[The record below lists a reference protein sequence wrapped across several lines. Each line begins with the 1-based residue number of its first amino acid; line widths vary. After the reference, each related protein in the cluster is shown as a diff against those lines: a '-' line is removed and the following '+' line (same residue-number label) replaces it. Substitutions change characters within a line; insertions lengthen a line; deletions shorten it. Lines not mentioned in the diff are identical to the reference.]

1 MTALIAGAPS
11 GMKTNWNQVNWEYIR
26 AQVNQ
31 LQVRIAK
38 AVKEGR
44 WGKVRALQ
52 HLLTHSFYAK
62 LLAVKR
68 VISNKGAKTPGI
80 DGKTWKKPS
89 DYWHGA
95 LSLSTYGYRA
105 QPLRRIHIPK
115 SNGKQ
120 RPLGIPTIFD
130 RGMQALYALAL
141 KPVAETTADSHS
153 YGFRE
158 KRSLHDAVKQ
168 CFIALAT
175 KVAAPSVL
183 DADIKAFFDKISHQW
198 LLDNIPLPQRMLK
211 QWLACG
217 YMEKAEYF
225 ETKEGSP
232 QGGIISPILANMT
245 LDGLQGLI
253 QKGPTYKKRN
263 KLNFIRYADDFVV
276 SGVTESLLKDEVLP
290 AIEQFLKP
298 RGLTLSQ
305 EKTHVRSIYQ
315 GFDFLGFNIRKYNQK
330 LLIKP
335 TPKKVKRFMEEIKVF
350 LKQSKGIPFQALL
363 TRLNR
368 KLRGW
373 GNSNRHVVA
382 KELFGYLDNQ
392 IYRWVNRWLRQHH
405 RSKTQAWIKRCYW
418 QRRGGRY
425 NIGCNYTNKNG
436 ELRRIKLFK
445 MLDIPIRYHNKI
457 RSVVNPYDPQY
468 NDYFK
473 QRKLKQARNRAIDR
487 KHYAYTPLERL
498 LG

>member
-1 MTALIAGAPS
+1 MTAIVAGAPS
-11 GMKTNWNQVNWEYIR
+11 GMKTNWNQVNWGYIR

-31 LQVRIAK
+31 LQMRIAK
-38 AVKEGR
+38 ATRENR

-52 HLLTHSFYAK
+52 HLLTHSFYGK

-80 DGKTWKKPS
+80 DGKIWRKPS
-89 DYWHGA
+89 DYWYGA
-95 LSLSTYGYRA
+95 LSLSSHGYRA
-105 QPLRRIHIPK
+105 QPLRRIYIPK
-115 SNGKQ
+115 SNGKL

-130 RGMQALYALAL
+130 RAMQALYALAL

-168 CFIALAT
+168 CFISLAT

-183 DADIKAFFDKISHQW
+183 DADITACFDKINHQW
-198 LLDNIPLPQRMLK
+198 LLDNIPLPKRILK

-217 YMEKAEYF
+217 YIEQSEYF

-253 QKGPTYKKRN
+253 QKGLAYKKRN
-263 KLNFIRYADDFVV
+263 KLNVIRYADDFVV
-276 SGVTESLLKDEVLP
+276 TGKSESFLRDEVLP
-290 AIEQFLKP
+290 DIEQFLKP
-298 RGLTLSQ
+298 RGLTLSV
-305 EKTHVRSIYQ
+305 EKTHVRSIQQ
-315 GFDFLGFNIRKYNQK
+315 GFDFLGFNIRKYKQK

-335 TPKKVKRFMEEIKVF
+335 SHKKVKRFMAEIKLF
-350 LKQSKGIPFQALL
+350 LKQSKGLPFQALL
-363 TRLNR
+363 FQLNR

-373 GNSNRHVVA
+373 ANSNRQVVT
-382 KELFGYLDNQ
+382 KDLFGYLDNQ
-392 IYRWVNRWLRQHH
+392 IYRWINRWLRQQH
-405 RSKTQAWIKRCYW
+405 RSKTQAWIKRRYW
-418 QRRGGRY
+418 QHRGGRY
-425 NIGCNYTNKNG
+425 NIGCNYTNKYGLVNRV
-436 ELRRIKLFK
+436 ELFK
-445 MLDIPIRYHNKI
+445 LSDVPIRYHNKI
-457 RSVVNPYDPQY
+457 RANANPYDPQY
-468 NDYFK
+468 DDYFK
-473 QRKLKQARNRAIDR
+473 QRKIKQARNRAIDR
-487 KHYAYTPLERL
+487 RHYTTTPLERL